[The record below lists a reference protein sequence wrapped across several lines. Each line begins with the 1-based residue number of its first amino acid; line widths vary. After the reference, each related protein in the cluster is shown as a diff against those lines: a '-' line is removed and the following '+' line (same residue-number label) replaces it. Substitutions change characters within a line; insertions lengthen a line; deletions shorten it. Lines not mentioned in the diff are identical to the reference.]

1 MDGTVVTTHPII
13 QSVASATHFRVPRS
27 KYPWGDPKGHT
38 SLRSRNF
45 TSLHCA
51 SNFTGARPHFHHPP
65 PPPPPTPPGKRSPNS
80 SSNTASRTA
89 SPSPPSKRAVPEFQ
103 HSWPP
108 PHDKRCTASHRP
120 HAIRTAMVPDAEK
133 SPLSFS
139 KIWSE
144 LYLWLA
150 EVPVSWP
157 TGEITPARLRLQ
169 PAKTTL
175 ADAV

>member
-1 MDGTVVTTHPII
+1 MLPNRHI
-13 QSVASATHFRVPRS
+13 QFNPSPKRHIFATKWS
-27 KYPWGDPKGHT
+27 T

-51 SNFTGARPHFHHPP
+51 SNFTGARPHFHHPQFQHLQ
-65 PPPPPTPPGKRSPNS
+65 TPRGKRSPNS
-80 SSNTASRTA
+80 SSNTASHTA
-89 SPSPPSKRAVPEFQ
+89 SPSRPAKPAVQAFQ

-108 PHDKRCTASHRP
+108 SHDKRCTASNHSY
-120 HAIRTAMVPDAEK
+120 AIRTAMVPDAEN
-133 SPLSFS
+133 SPLAFS

-175 ADAV
+175 AAAV